1 MMTLTTRIALGLAS
15 FGFASLLG
23 VSPAQAG
30 GGHGQKTPE
39 QRAERLCA
47 KLACTAAQKA
57 KIKEIKVAS
66 HTPQTK
72 AARDNL
78 RALKTQIRAER
89 QKTSPDA
96 AALARLEAQMTAQ
109 KAALKSQRQATQ
121 QRVLAVLNA
130 DQKAKYQAHLDAR
143 KDGKGK
149 HGKAKHG
156 KGKAKRAG

>member
-30 GGHGQKTPE
+30 GGGHKTPE

-47 KLACTAAQKA
+47 KLACTSAQKA
-57 KIKEIKVAS
+57 KIKEIKAAA

-78 RALKTQIRAER
+78 RGLKQQLRAER
-89 QKTSPDA
+89 QKPSPDA
-96 AALARLEAQMTAQ
+96 KAIARLEAQFTAQ
-109 KAALKSQRQATQ
+109 KAALKSQRQAHQ
-121 QRVLAVLNA
+121 QKVLAVLDA
-130 DQKAKYQAHLDAR
+130 DQKAKYQAHLDAKGKR
-143 KDGKGK
+143 HGKGGKGK
-149 HGKAKHG
+149 HRDG
-156 KGKAKRAG
+156 KRAG